1 MEFHYSDL
9 NFANIGLIFTTTQVY
24 FAPTFVL
31 SNLKNEKMN
40 LSNNKILI
48 TGGASGIGLGL
59 AERFIQE
66 NNTVIICGRR
76 ASLLEEV
83 KAKFPSIITKVCD
96 LSLEEERIALY
107 QWIAA
112 NHPDLNVLVNNAG
125 IQNWMNITDTDFYN
139 NMKNELATNI
149 EAPLHLTSLFIQLS
163 SLKTVMNVTSG
174 LAFSPFAKV
183 PVYSA
188 TKAFFRS
195 FTLSLRHLLKEK
207 NIEVIEIIPPA
218 LNTDLGGIGLHD
230 AHPSVSSF
238 IEAIFEQLKE
248 GKQELTFGT
257 SETRLNASA
266 EDLRNHFN
274 AMHS

>member
-1 MEFHYSDL
+1 
-9 NFANIGLIFTTTQVY
+9 
-24 FAPTFVL
+24 
-31 SNLKNEKMN
+31 MN
-40 LSNNKILI
+40 LANNKILI

-59 AERFIQE
+59 TERFIAE

-76 ASLLEEV
+76 ESVLNEV
-83 KAKFPSIITKVCD
+83 KAKFPAVITKVCD
-96 LSLEEERIALY
+96 LSIETDSIELFN
-107 QWIAA
+107 WIKE
-112 NHPDLNVLVNNAG
+112 NHSDLNVLINNAG
-125 IQNWMNITDTDFYN
+125 IQNWMNITDAAFYD
-139 NMKNELATNI
+139 NMKNELTTNI
-149 EAPLHLTSLFIQLS
+149 EAPLHLTSLFIQLPA
-163 SLKTVMNVTSG
+163 LKTVMNVTSG

-195 FTLSLRHLLKEK
+195 FTISLRHLLKAK

-238 IEAIFEQLKE
+238 IEAIFEQLKQ